1 MVKSWIEKRDA
12 KKEHQ
17 IKINPKRFADMPAGI
32 MMLIPTPK
40 IIDDYIKEIHTGS
53 FVNVKQLRSEIA
65 NQYKAD
71 MSCPMV
77 TGISLRIVSEA
88 AYEEYKKYMILDQ
101 ITPFWR
107 VVEPDSSLA
116 HKLTCGIDF
125 LIENQIRENISL

>member
-1 MVKSWIEKRDA
+1 MVKTWIDKRDA

-17 IKINPKRFADMPAGI
+17 IKINQKRFADMPAGI

-40 IIDDYIKEIHTGS
+40 IIDDYIKEIHTGV
-53 FVNVKQLRSEIA
+53 FVNVKQLRKEIA
-65 NQYKAD
+65 NQYNAD

-88 AYEEYKKYMILDQ
+88 AYEDHQKNMKLDQ

-107 VVEPDSSLA
+107 VVEPDSNLA
-116 HKLTCGIDF
+116 YKLTCGVNFI
-125 LIENQIRENISL
+125 IKNQIRENISL

>member
-1 MVKSWIEKRDA
+1 MVKTWIEKRDA

-17 IKINPKRFADMPAGI
+17 IKINQKRFADMPAGI

-40 IIDDYIKEIHTGS
+40 IIDDYIKEIHVGS
-53 FVNVKQLRSEIA
+53 FVNVKQLRREIA
-65 NQYKAD
+65 SQYKAD

-88 AYEEYKKYMILDQ
+88 SYEEYQKNMKLDQ

-107 VVEPDSSLA
+107 AVDPDSNLA
-116 HKLTCGIDF
+116 HKLTCGVNFI
-125 LIENQIRENISL
+125 IENQIQEDISF

>member
-1 MVKSWIEKRDA
+1 MVKTWIEKRDA
-12 KKEHQ
+12 KKKHQ
-17 IKINPKRFADMPAGI
+17 IKINQKRFADMPAGI

-40 IIDDYIKEIHTGS
+40 IIDDYIKEIHTGV
-53 FVNVKQLRSEIA
+53 FVNVKRLRMEIA
-65 NQYKAD
+65 NQYNAD

-88 AYEEYKKYMILDQ
+88 AYEEHQKNVKLDQ

-107 VVEPDSSLA
+107 VVDPDSNLA